1 MRFGIIAVLIAAC
14 GSAPKGDD
22 GVTGDAHGGDGAA
35 PSDGSHQ
42 PASCGMRT
50 GMRGTTHR
58 TITAGGLNRT
68 YIVYLPEGVAPSE
81 ALPLVFVHH
90 GYSMSGQN
98 MYDITGYT
106 ALADSEHVAVA
117 FPDGQGGPSVLVA
130 PWNVG
135 QNVCASST
143 GAPPLATGDD
153 FAFLDAM
160 KTDIAQDQCLDLDH
174 VFVTGFSMGGYFAHE
189 AGCNGTGIRGV
200 APHSGGTHD
209 LAGCANTRMPIIM
222 FHGASDPIIPAACD
236 DPKAGSVTEGAA
248 AARWAAH
255 NGCAATSQTHAVENG
270 SCTVWD
276 QCPAGGQVELCT
288 FTNMG
293 HCWAGGVGASI
304 YTCNPF
310 ESATQLEWSFWKTNA
325 W

>member
-1 MRFGIIAVLIAAC
+1 MRFGIVATLLAAC
-14 GSAPKGDD
+14 GSAPGS
-22 GVTGDAHGGDGAA
+22 GVTGDANGGGSSDGAPA
-35 PSDGSHQ
+35 DGPHM
-42 PASCGMRT
+42 PATCGTRT

-58 TITAGGLNRT
+58 TIMAGGLDRT

-81 ALPLVFVHH
+81 PVPLVFVHH
-90 GYSMSGQN
+90 GYTMSGQN

-106 ALADSEHVAVA
+106 TLADSEHVAVA
-117 FPDGQGGPSVLVA
+117 FPDGQGGPSNLTA

-143 GAPPLATGDD
+143 GAPPNATGDD

-160 KTDIAQDQCLDLDH
+160 KADIAQDQCLDLDH

-189 AGCNGTGIRGV
+189 AGCNGAGIRGV

-209 LAGCANTRMPIIM
+209 LAGCANARMPVIM
-222 FHGASDPIIPAACD
+222 FHGAADPIIPAACD
-236 DPKAGSVTEGAA
+236 DPNAGSVTEGAA

-255 NGCAATSQTHAVENG
+255 NGCAATSQTHAIENG
-270 SCTVWD
+270 KCTVWD

-293 HCWAGGVGASI
+293 HCWAGGVGSSI

-310 ESATQLEWSFWKTNA
+310 ESATQLEWSFWKTYA